1 MAIKSSDNGKK
12 TTLKSQLQKETV
24 IEYIT
29 EKVVATTKE
38 IAELLGVKEA
48 RARRLLAGLIEDG
61 VLFAEGA
68 NRNRVYKLK

>member
-1 MAIKSSDNGKK
+1 M
-12 TTLKSQLQKETV
+12 
-24 IEYIT
+24 
-29 EKVVATTKE
+29 ATTKE